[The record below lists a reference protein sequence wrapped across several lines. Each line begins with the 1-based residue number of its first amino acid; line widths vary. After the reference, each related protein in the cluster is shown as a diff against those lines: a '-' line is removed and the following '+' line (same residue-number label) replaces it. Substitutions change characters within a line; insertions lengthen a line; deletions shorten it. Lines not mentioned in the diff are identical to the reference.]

1 MNAKWNTLRPV
12 LLSILRRRD
21 VRIGAIALVVYALL
35 GFLLLPY
42 VAEQYLPKYA
52 REVLQRQ
59 ASIGAVRINP
69 FLFKV
74 EADDFR
80 LQEQD
85 GRPIVSFRHLLVDF
99 ELASLFR
106 WAWTFKDIRLEGL
119 ELLIDKDPEGRI
131 NLAAL
136 AESFPK
142 GEEPPAAEDDRPVR
156 LLLSHVALSDG
167 AITYS
172 DRSVSKPASTTLKP
186 LALELH
192 NIATLPERNG
202 TYALSF
208 ELPGGGSVY
217 HQGDIALQPF
227 AAQGVLSMQ
236 GVTPQAYWSFLGD
249 KLRLAEPRGELV
261 FQTGYRMALKNDVP
275 QLNLQDIRLHIA
287 GLDVREPEAQAPL
300 LALEALEIKDG
311 RFDLA
316 ERTLTFP
323 QIALRNGRVSAA
335 VAENGTVNWQKLVVA
350 EDKPAAA
357 APPPNTVAQPASP
370 WRIQVNATQL
380 DNIAVGV
387 SDRSRAS
394 PLKFDVGQ
402 FGASLKTDVSI
413 GAESTDVVVSDIA
426 LQLARLALAPVGEAE
441 PLATLGEFR
450 LDGGSVDTGKREVSI
465 GQITLRE
472 GLTRIDRVA
481 QGEARLFAAF
491 AGKGGGDAVQGEAKA
506 AAGAPAWRFKLDT
519 LQLDDYRVGFS
530 DQSLQPALAY
540 DLEGISATVRNLTN
554 AAQTSASFETAL
566 RVAQGGSMSANGS
579 FAPDGSTA
587 KAQVKLDK
595 IALAPLRSLL
605 ARHALLDLKAG
616 AASAAMDVD
625 YGPGEKNPVLRAAG
639 TAQVDDL
646 LINEEI
652 GGDRF
657 LAWKTLTAEGVV
669 YESAPGK
676 LAIKEMRL
684 TSPSAKIEI
693 FKDRSVN
700 LGKVFEKDAVEK
712 PASKPAPAAAES
724 APAAEESAAKP
735 APTAEKGG
743 ADERPFPV
751 TVARVRVEKG
761 VVDYSDQSLV
771 LPFAAK
777 IRDFRGAVTGIASD
791 PASRAKLNFEGRVE
805 QYGSAKV
812 SGSLAPFAPK
822 RFTDIRT
829 EFRNI
834 DMPPFSPYSATFA
847 GRKIASG
854 RLSLDLEYKIDDGA
868 LAGDNK
874 IFMEKFT
881 LGEPI
886 ESPDAL
892 DLPLDLAVALLTDSQ
907 GRIDIAVPVTGDMN
921 NPKFSLGGVI
931 GQAVVRMLT
940 RIVTAPFSALGS
952 LLGGSGEQANAIAF
966 EPGSSRLLPPQQEK
980 LVNVGKA
987 LAERPQLKVVVGG
1000 RYDPQAD
1007 GEALRSERVRRE
1019 LAAELDVKLA
1029 PDEDPGPVAFDDAHT
1044 QRALEK
1050 LLETRAGDKA
1060 VDEFQAQY
1068 EKASGQLVKRVNPVL
1083 ALVGQESPDHA
1094 FYEALFE
1101 HLVEIHPLEDADLQT
1116 LAQQRAEIVA
1126 QSLVS
1131 DAGIDQQR
1139 VEVGKVEAASGVKDG
1154 LVESQLA
1161 LDVQQAAS
1169 N

>member
-1 MNAKWNTLRPV
+1 MNAKWNTLRPA
-12 LLSILRRRD
+12 LLSITRRRD
-21 VRIGAIALVVYALL
+21 VRIGTAALVVYALL

-42 VAEQYLPKYA
+42 AVEQYLPKYA
-52 REVLQRQ
+52 CETLQRQ
-59 ASIGAVRINP
+59 ASIGAVRVNP

-85 GRPIVSFRHLLVDF
+85 GRPLVAFRHLLVDF

-119 ELLIDKDPEGRI
+119 DLLIDKDPEGRI

-142 GEEPPAAEDDRPVR
+142 SEEPPAADDDKPAR
-156 LLLSHVALSDG
+156 LLLQHVALIDG
-167 AITYS
+167 ALTYS

-186 LALELH
+186 VTLELH
-192 NIATLPERNG
+192 NLATLPERSG
-202 TYALSF
+202 SYALSF
-208 ELPGGGSVY
+208 ELTSGGSVY
-217 HQGDIALQPF
+217 HQGSISLQPF
-227 AAQGVLSMQ
+227 AAEGDVSVQGVR
-236 GVTPQAYWSFLGD
+236 PEAYWGFLSD
-249 KLRLAEPRGELV
+249 QLRLAEPQGTLV
-261 FQTGYRMALKNDVP
+261 FQMHYRYGLDRDVP
-275 QLNLQDIRLHIA
+275 RLNLQAMQLHVA
-287 GLDVREPEAQAPL
+287 GLDVREPDAQMPL
-300 LALEALEIKDG
+300 LALEALEVKDG
-311 RFDLA
+311 QFDLGS
-316 ERTLTFP
+316 RTLSLP
-323 QIALRNGRVSAA
+323 QITLRNGRVSAA
-335 VAENGTVNWQKLVVA
+335 LARDGSVNWQRLAVA
-350 EDKPAAA
+350 GGTPAASVPEPQAPA
-357 APPPNTVAQPASP
+357 AEP
-370 WRIQVNATQL
+370 WHIQAHATRL
-380 DNIAVGV
+380 ENIAVRFD
-387 SDRSRAS
+387 DRSRAT
-394 PLKFDVGQ
+394 PLSVDVGRL
-402 FGASLKTDVSI
+402 GASARTDITI
-413 GAESTDVVVSDIA
+413 GKDTAVTVDAIA
-426 LQLARLALAPVGEAE
+426 VQLARLALGQAGAAE
-441 PLATLGEFR
+441 PLATLGEAR
-450 LDGGSVDTGKREVSI
+450 LDGGSVDTGKREARITQVMLRD
-465 GQITLRE
+465 GQ
-472 GLTRIDRVA
+472 TRIDRDA
-481 QGEARLFAAF
+481 QGQARLLTAF
-491 AGKGGGDAVQGEAKA
+491 AGAGDGA
-506 AAGAPAWRFKLDT
+506 AAKGAAAASGGPAWRFKLDT
-519 LQLDDYRVGFS
+519 LKLDGYRVGFS

-540 DLEGISATVRNLTN
+540 DLEGIAVTLKDLSN
-554 AAQTSASFETAL
+554 AAQTPVNFEAAL
-566 RVAQGGSMSANGS
+566 RVAQGGTLSANGS
-579 FAPDGSTA
+579 FAADGSTA
-587 KAQVKLDK
+587 KAQVKLDQV
-595 IALAPLRSLL
+595 ALAPLRSLL

-616 AASAAMDVD
+616 TASTVLDLDYAAGDTA
-625 YGPGEKNPVLRAAG
+625 PVLRATG
-639 TAQVDDL
+639 TANIADL

-657 LAWKTLTAEGVV
+657 VAWKTLTAEGID
-669 YESAPGK
+669 YASAPGK

-684 TSPSAKIEI
+684 TAPSAKVQI

-700 LGKVFEKDAVEK
+700 LGKVFEKGTKSKATPAPESAGAEPGVETAKPPPAAV
-712 PASKPAPAAAES
+712 KPAPAAEKQDMAER
-724 APAAEESAAKP
+724 
-735 APTAEKGG
+735 T
-743 ADERPFPV
+743 FPI
-751 TVARVRVEKG
+751 TVGRVRVEKG
-761 VVDYSDQSLV
+761 IVDYSDQSLV

-777 IRDFRGAVTGIASD
+777 IRDFHGAVTGIASD
-791 PASRAKLNFEGRVE
+791 PKSRAKLNFEGRVE

-822 RFTDIRT
+822 HFTDIRT

-854 RLSLDLEYKIDDGA
+854 KLSLDLEYKIDDGA

-874 IFMEKFT
+874 ILLEKFT

-907 GRIDIAVPVTGDMN
+907 GRIDVAVPVTGDMN
-921 NPKFSLGGVI
+921 SPKFSLGGVI

-940 RIVTAPFSALGS
+940 KIVTAPFAALGN

-966 EPGSSRLLPPQQEK
+966 EPGSAQLSPPQQEK

-1000 RYDPQAD
+1000 RYDPESD

-1029 PDEDPGPVAFDDAHT
+1029 PEEDPGPVAFDDAHT

-1068 EKASGQLVKRVNPVL
+1068 EKQSGQPVKRVNPVL

-1094 FYEALFE
+1094 FYEALFK

-1116 LAQQRAEIVA
+1116 LAQRRAEIVA
-1126 QSLVS
+1126 QSLVT
-1131 DAGIDQQR
+1131 DAGVDQQR
-1139 VEVGKVEAASGVKDG
+1139 VEVGKVEVAGGTKDG
-1154 LVESQLA
+1154 MVESVLA
-1161 LDVQQAAS
+1161 LDVRQP
-1169 N
+1169 